1 MKTKDCSHQLRGSQ
15 AVNYITEGS
24 LCLLPLEMLTCLSC
38 GQEHLL
44 YPPKQMIVP
53 HPSSGSKRLLEQ
65 LKAEADKA
73 RKGESIIKPAEP
85 SIIT

>member
-1 MKTKDCSHQLRGSQ
+1 MNKIDCSHQLRGAQ

-24 LCLLPLEMLTCLSC
+24 LCLLPLEILTCLSC
-38 GQEHLL
+38 DQQHLL
-44 YPPKQMIVP
+44 YLEKQMLVP

-73 RKGESIIKPAEP
+73 RSPILQPSEP
-85 SIIT
+85 KLIT